1 MFFTIP
7 ALPWRW
13 LAAGALIISVG
24 GYGYFKGVQSVRR
37 DFDAYK
43 AEIALK
49 NAQQKAAQ
57 AEVTAKVITK
67 YVDRVRIVKEKSDA
81 IVNEASSNVAGS
93 CPGSVGVY
101 HDSAALQLPPAPR
114 GADEG
119 TTDAKD
125 LATTIT
131 KNYGTCHQTREQLKA
146 LQEWVRENSKLDKK

>member
-13 LAAGALIISVG
+13 LAVGALAIAVG
-24 GYGYFKGVQSVRR
+24 GYGYVKGAQSVRR

-49 NAQQKAAQ
+49 EAQRKAEQ
-57 AEVTAKVITK
+57 ARVTTQVITK
-67 YVDRVRIVKEKSDA
+67 YVDRVTVVKEKSDA
-81 IVNEASSNVAGS
+81 IVQQAQANVSGS

-101 HDSAALQLPPAPR
+101 HDAAALQVPPAPR
-114 GADEG
+114 ATDEG

-125 LATTIT
+125 LTVTIT
-131 KNYGTCHQTREQLKA
+131 ENYGACHQVRAQLLS
-146 LQEWVRENSKLDKK
+146 LQEWVRANVQLDK

>member
-13 LAAGALIISVG
+13 LAAGALIVAVG
-24 GYGYFKGVQSVRR
+24 GYGYFKGAQSVRR

-49 NAQQKAAQ
+49 NAQLKAAQ
-57 AEVTAKVITK
+57 AEVTVKVVTK

-81 IVNEASSNVAGS
+81 IVEQAKSNVAGS
-93 CPGSVGVY
+93 CPGSVRVY
-101 HDSAALQLPPAPR
+101 HDAAALQVPPAPR

-125 LATTIT
+125 LAVTIT
-131 KNYGTCHQTREQLKA
+131 ENYGSCHQVRAQLLS
-146 LQEWVRENSKLDKK
+146 LQEWVRENVKLDSK